1 MMAILQSTD
10 PERLGKEKV
19 SREEACISLGRG
31 NIKDFERRLGR
42 VVGTGSGRIRLVRRD
57 EGRKYEE
64 RQLELEGGVET

>member
-1 MMAILQSTD
+1 MYLITA
-10 PERLGKEKV
+10 
-19 SREEACISLGRG
+19 SLLNSWRYLLESEYG

-42 VVGTGSGRIRLVRRD
+42 VVGTGSGRIRLVGRD